1 MKLQAKRGA
10 FAPMKVSLVIPAY
23 NESGIILDTLRTV
36 SVKLAELADDYEV
49 VLVDDGSTDNMT
61 ELVLNSLD
69 PHVRLERYSPNRGK
83 GRAVRT
89 GMLTARG
96 DIILYTDAD
105 LAYGVDVFGIILD
118 RFASS
123 GADLVIGSR
132 RLDEGGYQ
140 NYPPLRVL
148 MSKCFSL
155 LSRKI
160 SGLTYDTQCGIKAY
174 RRAAARQI
182 FSECI
187 TDGFSF
193 DFEAL
198 MRADRLGLK
207 VEEIPVSVVNFRESK
222 INVIRDSL
230 RMFRDVFRIR
240 RAVRKD
246 SP

>member
-1 MKLQAKRGA
+1 MD
-10 FAPMKVSLVIPAY
+10 VSLVIPAY
-23 NESGIILDTLRTV
+23 NESKIVLDTIRTV
-36 SVKLAELADDYEV
+36 SARLAELKVEYEV
-49 VLVDDGSTDNMT
+49 LIVDDGSTDGMGQ
-61 ELVLNSLD
+61 LVRDCGD
-69 PHVRLERYSPNRGK
+69 PHVRLEGYAPNCGK

-89 GMLTARG
+89 GMLAARG
-96 DIILYTDAD
+96 DLILCTDAD

-132 RLDEGGYQ
+132 RLDEGGYR

-160 SGLTYDTQCGIKAY
+160 SGLTYDTQCGIKGY

-182 FSECI
+182 FSKCI

-207 VEEIPVSVVNFRESK
+207 VEEIPVSVINFRESK

-246 SP
+246 RP